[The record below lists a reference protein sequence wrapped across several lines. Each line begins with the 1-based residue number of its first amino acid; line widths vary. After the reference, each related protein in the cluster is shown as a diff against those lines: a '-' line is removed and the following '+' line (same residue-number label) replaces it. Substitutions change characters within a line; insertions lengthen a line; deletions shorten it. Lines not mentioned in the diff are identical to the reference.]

1 MEEKECLVVDAN
13 TGELFKTQEE
23 ALLNQAKEELNK
35 IVEKDR
41 YFTYYDVL
49 EIITRDWPEDK
60 KEEFFGRIK
69 RHEGWVV
76 NKEETKD
83 LLKLDYAKAENGEDV
98 IILRF
103 DCD

>member
-1 MEEKECLVVDAN
+1 MEVKECLVVDAD
-13 TGELFKTQEE
+13 TGEFFKTPE

-41 YFTYYDVL
+41 YFTYYELL
-49 EIITRDWPEDK
+49 EIITKDWPEDK
-60 KEEFFGRIK
+60 RDEFFGRIN